1 MRRRVRRPGAENL
14 WPGRP
19 RLSTVA
25 AMASAQAGE
34 ATVRCAGGGE
44 AAAHV
49 RRPAF
54 PAGRP
59 GAAGR
64 RSR

>member
-1 MRRRVRRPGAENL
+1 
-14 WPGRP
+14 
-19 RLSTVA
+19 
-25 AMASAQAGE
+25 MASAQAGE